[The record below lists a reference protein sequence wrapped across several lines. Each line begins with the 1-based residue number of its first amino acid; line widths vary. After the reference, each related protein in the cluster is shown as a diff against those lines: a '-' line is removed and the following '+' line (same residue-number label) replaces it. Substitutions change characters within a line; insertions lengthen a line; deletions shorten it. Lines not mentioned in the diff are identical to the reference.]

1 MDNQTL
7 TGTVRRM
14 VLTAVEGQVLLYYWD
29 ESADQ
34 GWGCASDVISS
45 SRLNEAVGALQ
56 ENGTV
61 FAFETEELDTLAPY
75 TMVQP
80 QTPVPVV
87 YSATNPIAGE
97 DRRQALQEQLGFP
110 ENSISYPA
118 AGEYVIRS
126 RNDTLH
132 IAEDGHVTY
141 EAAAEGSDRYR
152 LSGTGV
158 YEAVEGC
165 RRLAQQTLGQNS
177 GEATLYLIS
186 AEENG
191 EGNWLVEFGYSLNGA
206 QVRIGEGG
214 WAARF
219 VVEQGQIIEFQL
231 WFRSYTDSGT
241 TSVVLPVRQAV
252 AAMEA
257 KGHTGEE
264 LLLVYLDGGGE
275 ELVSASWAAARALDT
290 GR

>member
-1 MDNQTL
+1 M
-7 TGTVRRM
+7 
-14 VLTAVEGQVLLYYWD
+14 LLYYWD

-34 GWGCASDVISS
+34 GWVCTSDVISS

-75 TMVQP
+75 TMVQT

-87 YSATNPIAGE
+87 YSASNPIAGE

-110 ENSISYPA
+110 DNSISYPA

-132 IAEDGHVTY
+132 IAEDGRVTY

-152 LSGTGV
+152 LSGTGI

-177 GEATLYLIS
+177 GEATLYLLS
-186 AEENG
+186 VEGSG
-191 EGNWLVEFGYSLNGA
+191 EGDWLVEFGYSLNGA
-206 QVRIGEGG
+206 QVRIGGG
-214 WAARF
+214 LGRPLH
-219 VVEQGQIIEFQL
+219 GGTG
-231 WFRSYTDSGT
+231 TDYG
-241 TSVVLPVRQAV
+241 
-252 AAMEA
+252 
-257 KGHTGEE
+257 
-264 LLLVYLDGGGE
+264 
-275 ELVSASWAAARALDT
+275 VSAVVPQLCGQRNHLGGPSGAAGAGRHGGQGTRGRGAASGLSGRRGRGT
-290 GR
+290 GLRFLGGRPGP

>member
-1 MDNQTL
+1 MAVLNGWLSVDNQTL

-61 FAFETEELDTLAPY
+61 FAFEAEELGVLAPY
-75 TMVQP
+75 TMVQT

-87 YSATNPIAGE
+87 YSASNPITSE
-97 DRRQALQEQLGFP
+97 ERQALQEQLGFP

-132 IAEDGHVTY
+132 IAEDGHVAY
-141 EAAAEGSDRYR
+141 EAAAE
-152 LSGTGV
+152 
-158 YEAVEGC
+158 
-165 RRLAQQTLGQNS
+165 
-177 GEATLYLIS
+177 EATATACPGPAS
-186 AEENG
+186 M
-191 EGNWLVEFGYSLNGA
+191 
-206 QVRIGEGG
+206 
-214 WAARF
+214 
-219 VVEQGQIIEFQL
+219 
-231 WFRSYTDSGT
+231 
-241 TSVVLPVRQAV
+241 RQ
-252 AAMEA
+252 
-257 KGHTGEE
+257 
-264 LLLVYLDGGGE
+264 
-275 ELVSASWAAARALDT
+275 WRAAAAWPSRRWDRTAE
-290 GR
+290 RPPSI